1 MKKYL
6 MTVIIFLAFSFY
18 NYGQNIK
25 NVDTV
30 VGNNEPIFLQVEEP
44 PIFPGGESALTKF
57 LRENINYPKEAIKN
71 KISGTVYVQFIIE
84 KDGSISDIQVVRG
97 IGGGCDEEA
106 VRVIKLLP
114 KWIPAKQN
122 GVEVRAYYILPIQF
136 SLY

>member
-6 MTVIIFLAFSFY
+6 MTVIILLAFSFY

-106 VRVIKLLP
+106 IRVIKLLP
-114 KWIPAKQN
+114 KWIPGKQN
-122 GVEVRAYYILPIQF
+122 GVTVRAYCILPIQF